1 MITIEEAKNLAF
13 QALALSGG
21 YDIDKVQDIFAIL
34 DDKTIE
40 KEYGWVFSFVTRKY
54 LETQDLDYALPMGMG
69 PILIDKNGKAIPFG
83 SGKSIEEWIAEY
95 EAYRQKMDAD
105 G

>member
-1 MITIEEAKNLAF
+1 M
-13 QALALSGG
+13 
-21 YDIDKVQDIFAIL
+21 DKVQDIFAIW

-40 KEYGWVFSFVTRKY
+40 KPYGGVFSFITQKY
-54 LETQDLDYALPMGMG
+54 VETKDSDYALPMGMG
-69 PILIDKNGKAIPFG
+69 PILSENNGKAILFG

-95 EAYRQKMDAD
+95 EASRQKTDR